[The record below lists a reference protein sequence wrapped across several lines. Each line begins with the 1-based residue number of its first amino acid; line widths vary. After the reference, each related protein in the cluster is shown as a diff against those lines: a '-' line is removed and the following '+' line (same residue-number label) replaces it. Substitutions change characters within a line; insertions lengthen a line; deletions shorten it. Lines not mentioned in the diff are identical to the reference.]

1 MVIRLD
7 IENVLCMQCN
17 DAIVTLNNVRFGGVQ
32 NKLAPISD
40 KISNDPVSP
49 KSLYRYKALTLALK
63 TITLSL

>member
-1 MVIRLD
+1 
-7 IENVLCMQCN
+7 MQFN
-17 DAIVTLNNVRFGGVQ
+17 NAIVTLNNVRFGGVQ
-32 NKLAPISD
+32 NKLAPMSD